1 MNPELFAETLSKYN
15 FKLSPVQEQQF
26 KTYFKELVRV
36 NEHVNL
42 TRITDEDEVYLKH
55 FYDSVTPLLLWPEV
69 FSEGAKLCDV
79 GAGAGFPSLPIKILR
94 PDLEVTIVDS
104 LGKRLNFLSDL
115 LEKLGIEG
123 VNLVHGRAEDV
134 GQNPDYREKFDLVTA
149 RAVARMS
156 VLSEYCL
163 PLAKVGGKFLALKGP
178 RADEELEDARRN
190 WAVKLSSARSSPC
203 QAALKSGPSS
213 WLTRSR
219 QLRAST
225 RARQARQTGNPCS
238 FLEVPKWLLVFSIEM
253 KFPKTSRSRT
263 CL

>member
-1 MNPELFAETLSKYN
+1 M
-15 FKLSPVQEQQF
+15 
-26 KTYFKELVRV
+26 
-36 NEHVNL
+36 
-42 TRITDEDEVYLKH
+42 
-55 FYDSVTPLLLWPEV
+55 TPLLLWPEV
-69 FSEGAKLCDV
+69 FAEGAKLCDV

-178 RADEELEDARRN
+178 RADEELEDAKSALEKLGGE
-190 WAVKLSSARSSPC
+190 AVFSRVFALPGSAEERTLVLVDKVKATPG
-203 QAALKSGPSS
+203 KYP
-213 WLTRSR
+213 
-219 QLRAST
+219 
-225 RARQARQTGNPCS
+225 RQAGTPNRKP
-238 FLEVPKWLLVFSIEM
+238 L
-253 KFPKTSRSRT
+253 
-263 CL
+263 

>member
-1 MNPELFAETLSKYN
+1 MRKIAFCVTFKGVKHGFTGERMNPELFAETLSKYN

-69 FSEGAKLCDV
+69 FAEGAKLCDV

-134 GQNPDYREKFDLVTA
+134 GQKPDYREKFDLVTA

-178 RADEELEDARRN
+178 RADEELEDAKSALEKLGGE
-190 WAVKLSSARSSPC
+190 AVFSQVFTLPGNAEERTLVLVDKVKATPG
-203 QAALKSGPSS
+203 KYP
-213 WLTRSR
+213 
-219 QLRAST
+219 
-225 RARQARQTGNPCS
+225 RQAGTPNRKP
-238 FLEVPKWLLVFSIEM
+238 L
-253 KFPKTSRSRT
+253 
-263 CL
+263 

>member
-1 MNPELFAETLSKYN
+1 MRKIAFCVTFKGVKHSFTGERMNPELFAETLSKYN

-69 FSEGAKLCDV
+69 FAEGAKLCDV

-178 RADEELEDARRN
+178 RADEELEDAKSALEKLGGEVVFTRVITLPGSAEVRTLVLVDK
-190 WAVKLSSARSSPC
+190 VKATPG
-203 QAALKSGPSS
+203 KYP
-213 WLTRSR
+213 
-219 QLRAST
+219 
-225 RARQARQTGNPCS
+225 RQAGTPNRKP
-238 FLEVPKWLLVFSIEM
+238 L
-253 KFPKTSRSRT
+253 
-263 CL
+263 

>member
-69 FSEGAKLCDV
+69 FAEGAKLCDV

-178 RADEELEDARRN
+178 RADEELEDAKSALEKLGGE
-190 WAVKLSSARSSPC
+190 AVFSQVFTLPGSDEERTLVLVDKVKATPG
-203 QAALKSGPSS
+203 KYP
-213 WLTRSR
+213 
-219 QLRAST
+219 
-225 RARQARQTGNPCS
+225 RQAGTPNRKP
-238 FLEVPKWLLVFSIEM
+238 L
-253 KFPKTSRSRT
+253 
-263 CL
+263 